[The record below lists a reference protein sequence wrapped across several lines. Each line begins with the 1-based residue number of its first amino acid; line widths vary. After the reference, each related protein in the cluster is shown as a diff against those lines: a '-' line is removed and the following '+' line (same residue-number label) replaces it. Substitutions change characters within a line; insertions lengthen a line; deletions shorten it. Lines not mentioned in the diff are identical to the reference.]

1 MPELRVFA
9 TLRSLSLAAADAV
22 AATITSAVRSHGR
35 CSVALSGGE
44 TPKLLYELLATRF
57 RAEIPWEHVHV
68 FWGDER
74 RVPPGDARRNDV
86 MAREMLLSKVPCPEH
101 QIHAMATRA
110 QQSPDEAAREYEETM
125 RQYFADG
132 RPRFDLVLLGMG
144 AEGHIASLFPN
155 SPALDERRRWVCAVE
170 VPANP
175 SSRLTL
181 TLPVF
186 QQSAKLY
193 GLVSGA
199 SKSGALRAVFG
210 KAADPKTLPAAAV
223 RPVDGDVIWWAD
235 TPAAG
240 KDHDPDMHKG
250 AVEETEHDPIVP
262 IEPYGANFDD
272 TEVSNAD
279 EKGRTTDHPRDEQ
292 R

>member
-9 TLRSLSLAAADAV
+9 SLPTLSQAAAEAV
-22 AATITSAVRSHGR
+22 AEIITSAVRSRGK

-44 TPKLLYELLATRF
+44 TPRPLYDALATRF
-57 RAEIPWEHVHV
+57 RTQIPWEQVHV

-74 RVPPGDARRNDV
+74 RVPAGDARRNDV
-86 MAREMLLSKVPCPEH
+86 MAREMLLSKVPCPEY
-101 QIHAMATRA
+101 QIHPMAARA
-110 QQSPDEAAREYEETM
+110 EQPADEAAREYEETM
-125 RQYFADG
+125 RQYFSDG

-144 AEGHIASLFPN
+144 AEGHIASLFPH
-155 SPALDERRRWVCAVE
+155 SPALDDERRWVCAVE

-181 TLPVF
+181 TLPVL
-186 QQSAKLY
+186 QQAANTY
-193 GLVSGA
+193 FLVSGA
-199 SKSGALRAVFG
+199 SKSRALRAVFD
-210 KAADPKTLPAAAV
+210 KTADPSALPAAAV
-223 RPVDGDVIWWAD
+223 RPVDGNVIWWAD

-240 KDHDPDMHKG
+240 SHHDHDMHKG

-262 IEPYGANFDD
+262 IAPFGANFDD
-272 TEVSNAD
+272 SEVSNAD
-279 EKGRTTDHPRDEQ
+279 EKGKTTEHPRDEQ

>member
-9 TLRSLSLAAADAV
+9 TLHTMSLAAADAV
-22 AATITSAVRSHGR
+22 AATITSAVRSRGR

-44 TPKLLYELLATRF
+44 TPKALYEALATTF
-57 RAEIPWEHVHV
+57 RTQIPWEHVHV

-101 QIHAMATRA
+101 QIHPMAIHA
-110 QQSPDEAAREYEETM
+110 QQLPDEAARDYEETM

-144 AEGHIASLFPN
+144 AEGHTASLFPN
-155 SPALDERRRWVCAVE
+155 SPALDEQRRWVCAVE
-170 VPANP
+170 VPADP

-186 QQSAKLY
+186 QQAASAY
-193 GLVSGA
+193 FLVSGA
-199 SKSGALRAVFG
+199 SKATALHAVFD
-210 KAADPKTLPAAAV
+210 KKADPKTLPAAAIS
-223 RPVDGDVIWWAD
+223 PVDGNVIWWAD

-240 KDHDPDMHKG
+240 KDHDHDMHKG

-272 TEVSNAD
+272 SEVSNAD
-279 EKGRTTDHPRDEQ
+279 EKGHTTDHPRDEQ

>member
-9 TLRSLSLAAADAV
+9 SLPTLSLAAADAV
-22 AATITSAVRSHGR
+22 AETITSAVRSRGR

-44 TPKLLYELLATRF
+44 TPRPLYDVLATRF
-57 RAEIPWEHVHV
+57 RTQIPWEHVHV

-74 RVPPGDARRNDV
+74 RVPAGDARRNDV

-101 QIHAMATRA
+101 QIHPMAARA
-110 QQSPDEAAREYEETM
+110 EQPPDEAAREYEETM
-125 RQYFADG
+125 RQYFSEG

-144 AEGHIASLFPN
+144 AEGHIASLFPH
-155 SPALDERRRWVCAVE
+155 SPALDDERRWVCAVE

-181 TLPVF
+181 TLPVL
-186 QQSAKLY
+186 QQAANTY
-193 GLVSGA
+193 FLVSGA
-199 SKSGALRAVFG
+199 SKSRALRAVFD
-210 KAADPKTLPAAAV
+210 KTADPKALPAAAV
-223 RPVDGDVIWWAD
+223 RPVDGNVIWWAD

-240 KDHDPDMHKG
+240 SDHDHDMHKG

-262 IEPYGANFDD
+262 IAPFGANFDD
-272 TEVSNAD
+272 SEVSNAD
-279 EKGRTTDHPRDEQ
+279 EKGKTTEDPRDEQ